1 MPSSWSLSEIP
12 GPAYPYADMMWEL
25 NAANQSLIYSST
37 LGRFSTF
44 EQAFNWHYLAF
55 GTGFGVIM
63 FMVMSFISAPIMLT
77 YGVVRGLNQTMPH
90 TVVPQFIGALIGR
103 YYFEKRMGVK
113 WRQYAPV
120 IAAGYACGAGL
131 ITIFGVGI
139 VFLTKS
145 VIKISF

>member
-1 MPSSWSLSEIP
+1 
-12 GPAYPYADMMWEL
+12 
-25 NAANQSLIYSST
+25 
-37 LGRFSTF
+37 
-44 EQAFNWHYLAF
+44 
-55 GTGFGVIM
+55 M

-77 YGVVRGLNQTMPH
+77 YGVVRGLNKTMPH

-131 ITIFGVGI
+131 ITIFGVGV

-145 VIKISF
+145 VIKIAF